1 MIAIWFAY
9 LRYGLPREILTN
21 LLFILSQTSSSLFFQ
36 WFFLKKAAQ
45 NKILDNVI
53 IVSRKIIKY
62 FQPIRIVDFI
72 TWLIVIYSIA
82 LLFSITLIWEGF
94 LGVSIE
100 GLGETGR

>member
-1 MIAIWFAY
+1 MI
-9 LRYGLPREILTN
+9 
-21 LLFILSQTSSSLFFQ
+21 FF
-36 WFFLKKAAQ
+36 KKEAQ

-62 FQPIRIVDFI
+62 FRPIRIVDFI
-72 TWLIVIYSIA
+72 AWLIIIYRMA

-100 GLGETGR
+100 GLRETGR